1 MDAIESNSEAVCAPV
16 SEQFKLEDRYNVVT
30 EGQAKVL
37 MPKENEV
44 FYNPIQQFNRDMS
57 IQAINSWRLMYNQ
70 EKLEKIKRKTKNP
83 DAVLPENQSKI
94 KILEALAASGLRS
107 LRYAKEIEGVDYIL
121 ANDLSEEAVES
132 IKRNAEYNDIPESI
146 LKTNQGDAID
156 VLYSHRPVEKQ
167 FDVID
172 LDPYGSAAPFI
183 DAAVQA
189 VKSGGLLCVTCTDM
203 AVLASNNHPET
214 SYAKYG
220 GVAIRS
226 EFCHEL
232 ALRLLIHSIQSSATR
247 YQRHVVPLISCSI
260 DFYIRIFIRVFD
272 SPNKAKDSIVNNG
285 LVFNCYGCSSF
296 YTQPFGVKSL
306 TSSKNFKY
314 SSSHGPV
321 VGTNC
326 PTCNTKL
333 TVGGPCWISSIQN
346 SEFANTMY
354 EAVKANP
361 TKFFTNKRMM
371 GMLKVISEE
380 LDVPFHYT
388 LNELCSAAKTSCP
401 PILKITSA
409 ILHLGFKV
417 SIAHSCQCS
426 IKTNAPNE
434 IIWDIIRAYVA
445 TVGRSKKIED
455 NSVAFNILKV
465 SPRDDIKF
473 DIHPDANP
481 DSRKIKLVRF
491 QINPEKFWGPKAR
504 HKSSGPQKRKL

>member
-1 MDAIESNSEAVCAPV
+1 MDAIESNTEAVSIPV
-16 SEQFKLEDRYNVVT
+16 SEQTKLEDRYNVVT

-57 IQAINSWRLMYNQ
+57 IQAINSWRLIYNQ

-83 DAVLPENQSKI
+83 DAVLPENQ
-94 KILEALAASGLRS
+94 ILEALAASGLRS

-132 IKRNAEYNDIPESI
+132 IKRNAEYNQIPESI

-156 VLYSHRPVEKQ
+156 VLYSHRQVEKQ

-321 VGTNC
+321 VGSNC

-333 TVGGPCWISSIQN
+333 T
-346 SEFANTMY
+346 Y
-354 EAVKANP
+354 
-361 TKFFTNKRMM
+361 FTNKRMM